1 MNGSV
6 GEAAGTPR
14 SARKP
19 LYRQV
24 RHVIE
29 EGISLGRFDVHAPL
43 PSTRGLALEL
53 GVSRNTVNNAYQELI
68 AEGFIVSRP
77 RSGLFVN
84 EEVFSHVGSGHR
96 PPAAAPDQVRWHQRL
111 RPEHDAGLPEV
122 AKRSD
127 WQSYPYP
134 FIAGQ
139 VEARSFP
146 SLAWSRV
153 LREALYEP
161 HLHYSLRDGIAADD
175 PLLVDLLCD
184 RILPG
189 RGIETSPENVMITM
203 GSQEGLQLLSHALLG
218 PASVVAV
225 EEPGYLDARH
235 VFVRAGAELAPHPV
249 DGSGVVP
256 PAHLHGV
263 DLLYL
268 TPSHQHPTNATLSIG
283 RRHHLLALAD
293 RDDVIIV
300 EDDYDSELRYQGSP
314 SPALKGLD
322 TSGRVIYLGTFSK
335 FLAPGLRLGFVVA
348 DTELI
353 SHLRK
358 ERRYSIRHP
367 PGHLQRAM
375 ALFIASGQYQRSV
388 RRHRISLRRKWEAMC
403 RALEHSVP
411 IPVLTP
417 PGGVS
422 IWVQGPAGLDA
433 VELADTLS
441 RRGVIIERGDVCYT
455 DPASHRND
463 FRLGFAAIRLDAI
476 DPGMRIVRGPPT
488 TGVEARDH
496 DPGAAVRCGPGPIEG
511 RASRWQRHRREHLL
525 PFL

>member
-1 MNGSV
+1 MGPGRTGYGRAV
-6 GEAAGTPR
+6 ADIPTAMRE
-14 SARKP
+14 P

-24 RHVIE
+24 RRTIE
-29 EGISLGRFDVHAPL
+29 EGISLGRFDPHAAL

-53 GVSRNTVNNAYQELI
+53 GVSRNTVNIAYQELI
-68 AEGFIVSRP
+68 SQGFIVSRP

-84 EEVFSHVGSGHR
+84 EEVVSHPGPEQR
-96 PPAAAPDQVRWHQRL
+96 AATAPPAQVLWHERL
-111 RPEHDAGLPEV
+111 RSEHDAGLPEV

-127 WQSYPYP
+127 WHLYPYP

-146 SLAWSRV
+146 SLAWSRA

-175 PLLVDLLCD
+175 PLLIELLCE
-184 RILPG
+184 RILPA
-189 RGIETSPENVMITM
+189 RGIEASPEHVMITM

-218 PASVVAV
+218 PTAVVAV

-235 VFVRAGAELAPHPV
+235 VFMRAGAALTPLRV
-249 DGSGVVP
+249 DTSGAVP
-256 PAHLHGV
+256 PSHLHGI

-283 RRHHLLALAD
+283 RRHHLLSLAD
-293 RDDVIIV
+293 RDDVVIV

-322 TSGRVIYLGTFSK
+322 TSGRVVYLGTFSK
-335 FLAPGLRLGFVVA
+335 FLAPGLRLGFVVGDA
-348 DTELI
+348 ELV
-353 SHLRK
+353 SHLRG

-375 ALFIASGQYQRSV
+375 ALFIASGHYHRAV
-388 RRHRISLRRKWEAMC
+388 RRHRIALRRKWEATC
-403 RALEHSVP
+403 RALEQWVPVSV
-411 IPVLTP
+411 ITP

-422 IWVQGPAGLDA
+422 IWVEGPEGLDA
-433 VELADTLS
+433 VTLAESLDEQ
-441 RRGVIIERGDVCYT
+441 GVIIERGDICYLE
-455 DPASHRND
+455 PSAHRNS

-476 DPGMRIVRGPPT
+476 EPGMRLV
-488 TGVEARDH
+488 
-496 DPGAAVRCGPGPIEG
+496 GAAIADQLEATPP
-511 RASRWQRHRREHLL
+511 ASGT
-525 PFL
+525 PSSGAP